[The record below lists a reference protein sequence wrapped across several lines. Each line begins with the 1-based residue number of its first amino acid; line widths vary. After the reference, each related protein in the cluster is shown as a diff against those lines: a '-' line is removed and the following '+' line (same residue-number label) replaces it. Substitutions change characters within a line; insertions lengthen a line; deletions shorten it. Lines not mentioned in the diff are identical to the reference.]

1 MKTKQANK
9 LNMYNTVSGVMNDN
23 KEIWSKVYQLKN
35 VFDRF
40 SENTDRLTAL
50 KTEQEKDLQP
60 LLSAMFEK
68 RETLIISGTPVVNI
82 ILAYSHD
89 KKEKKLLKKMNLSK
103 NKLEKS
109 KDSDLIEE
117 CKTIYKAAKKLYKKS
132 IAEKE
137 NSENKSVKILEYG
150 LSEKMIV
157 DLQTAVNDI
166 IKSRLA
172 LHEAIQG
179 KDKMDK
185 QITSILK
192 KNEKLLKNKMDLLIS
207 IFETSKPDFYKT
219 YLDAR
224 VIQKTETDKIK
235 GKKGKKAKKE
245 ELPENDEIAG

>member
-1 MKTKQANK
+1 MKSKQIGK

-23 KEIWSKVYQLKN
+23 QQTWTRVYQLKN
-35 VFDRF
+35 VFDKF
-40 SENTDRLTAL
+40 SVNTRHLAEL

-103 NKLEKS
+103 SKLEKS
-109 KDSDLIEE
+109 KDTDLIDE
-117 CKTIYKAAKKLYKKS
+117 CKTIYKAAKKLFKS
-132 IAEKE
+132 SSEETE
-137 NSENKSVKILEYG
+137 NSDNKSVKILEYG

-157 DLQTAVNDI
+157 DLQAAVNDFI
-166 IKSRLA
+166 NARLA
-172 LHEAIQG
+172 LHDAIQG

-185 QITSILK
+185 QISSVLK

-207 IFETSKPDFYKT
+207 IFETSNPDFYKA
-219 YLDAR
+219 YMEAR
-224 VIQKTETDKIK
+224 VIQITEPVKVKIK
-235 GKKGKKAKKE
+235 KEKKADKKK
-245 ELPENDEIAG
+245 LPKEIESE

>member
-1 MKTKQANK
+1 MKSKQISK
-9 LNMYNTVSGVMNDN
+9 LNMYNTVLGVMNDH
-23 KEIWSKVYQLKN
+23 KEVWTGVFQLKN
-35 VFDRF
+35 VFEKF
-40 SENTDRLTAL
+40 SGKTILLSEL

-60 LLSAMFEK
+60 LLIAMFEK

-89 KKEKKLLKKMNLSK
+89 KGEKKLLKKMNLSK

-117 CKTIYKAAKKLYKKS
+117 CKTIYKAAKMLFKKS
-132 IAEKE
+132 ITETE
-137 NSENKSVKILEYG
+137 NSENKSVNIIEYG

-157 DLQTAVNDI
+157 DLQAAVNDF

-172 LHEAIQG
+172 LHEAIQD

-192 KNEKLLKNKMDLLIS
+192 KNGKLLKNKMDLLIS
-207 IFETSKPDFYKT
+207 IFETSKPDFFKAYME
-219 YLDAR
+219 AR
-224 VIQKTETDKIK
+224 VIQITEPVKVKIK
-235 GKKGKKAKKE
+235 KEKKSDKKE
-245 ELPENDEIAG
+245 QHKEIEAE

>member
-1 MKTKQANK
+1 MKSKQIGK

-23 KEIWSKVYQLKN
+23 QQTWTRVYQLKN
-35 VFDRF
+35 VFDKF
-40 SENTDRLTAL
+40 SVNTRHLAEL

-68 RETLIISGTPVVNI
+68 RETLIILGTPVVNI

-150 LSEKMIV
+150 LSEKMII
-157 DLQTAVNDI
+157 DLQTAVNDF

-179 KDKMDK
+179 KDKMEK
-185 QITSILK
+185 QITTILK

-207 IFETSKPDFYKT
+207 IFETSKPDFFKAYME
-219 YLDAR
+219 AR
-224 VIQKTETDKIK
+224 VIQITEPVKVKIK
-235 GKKGKKAKKE
+235 KEKKSDKKE
-245 ELPENDEIAG
+245 QPKEIEAE

>member
-1 MKTKQANK
+1 MKTKQVNK
-9 LNMYNTVSGVMNDN
+9 LNMFNAVHSVMNDN
-23 KEIWSKVYQLKN
+23 KEIWTGVFQLKN
-35 VFDRF
+35 VFEKF
-40 SENTDRLTAL
+40 SVNTRHLTEL

-157 DLQTAVNDI
+157 DLQTAVNDF

-207 IFETSKPDFYKT
+207 IFQTSKPDFFKAYME
-219 YLDAR
+219 AR
-224 VIQKTETDKIK
+224 VIQITEPVKVKIK
-235 GKKGKKAKKE
+235 KEKKSDKKE
-245 ELPENDEIAG
+245 QPKEIEAE

>member
-1 MKTKQANK
+1 MKSKQIGK

-23 KEIWSKVYQLKN
+23 QQTWTRVYQLKN
-35 VFDRF
+35 VFDKF
-40 SENTDRLTAL
+40 SVNTRHLAEL

-68 RETLIISGTPVVNI
+68 RETLIILGTPVVNI

-150 LSEKMIV
+150 LSEKMII
-157 DLQTAVNDI
+157 DLQTAVNDF

-179 KDKMDK
+179 KDKMEK
-185 QITSILK
+185 QITTILK

-207 IFETSKPDFYKT
+207 IFETSKPDFFKAYME
-219 YLDAR
+219 AR
-224 VIQKTETDKIK
+224 VIQLTEPVKVKIK
-235 GKKGKKAKKE
+235 KEKKADKKK
-245 ELPENDEIAG
+245 LPKEIESE

>member
-1 MKTKQANK
+1 MKSKQIGK

-23 KEIWSKVYQLKN
+23 QQTWTRVYQLKN
-35 VFDRF
+35 VFDKF
-40 SENTDRLTAL
+40 LVNTRHLAEL

-68 RETLIISGTPVVNI
+68 RETLIILGTPVVNI

-150 LSEKMIV
+150 LSEKMII
-157 DLQTAVNDI
+157 DLQTAVNDF

-179 KDKMDK
+179 KDKMEK
-185 QITSILK
+185 QITTILK

-207 IFETSKPDFYKT
+207 IFETSKPDFFKAYME
-219 YLDAR
+219 AR
-224 VIQKTETDKIK
+224 VIQIAEPVKVKIK
-235 GKKGKKAKKE
+235 KEKKSDKKE
-245 ELPENDEIAG
+245 QPKEIEAE